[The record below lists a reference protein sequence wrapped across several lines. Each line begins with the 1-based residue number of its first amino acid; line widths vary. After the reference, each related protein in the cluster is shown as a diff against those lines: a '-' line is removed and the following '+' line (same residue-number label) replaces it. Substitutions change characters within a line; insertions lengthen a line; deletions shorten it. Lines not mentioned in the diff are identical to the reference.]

1 MIRQNSAKCAVIKL
15 IPLIYRMLYAAQF
28 NRNSTESM
36 PNSAALFN
44 QTLS

>member
-15 IPLIYRMLYAAQF
+15 MPLIYRMLYAAQF
-28 NRNSTESM
+28 NKNSAASL

-44 QTLS
+44 RTLP

>member
-15 IPLIYRMLYAAQF
+15 ISLIYRMLYTAQF
-28 NRNSTESM
+28 DKNSAASM
-36 PNSAALFN
+36 PSSAALFN